1 MFTEVAVEK
10 RREVELLGRPRVLRL
25 INMIPKTT
33 QHTYR
38 QTIKC
43 NFYKANPELLI
54 LINEY

>member
-1 MFTEVAVEK
+1 MFRGVAVEK
-10 RREVELLGRPRVLRL
+10 RREVELLGSPRVLRL
-25 INMIPKTT
+25 INMIQKTA

-43 NFYKANPELLI
+43 SFYKVNLELLI